1 MVWFLIFLYALY
13 TIYKISL
20 DLLEL
25 SFIRAKLKE
34 PAVVLSEEDYRKAG
48 EVGAVNLKFN
58 IFSHCFSFA
67 VALIWILA
75 GAGAL
80 QRAIY
85 DLAGLGGFGGRSGW

>member
-58 IFSHCFSFA
+58 KKTFNFYFL
-67 VALIWILA
+67 VMGK
-75 GAGAL
+75 GA
-80 QRAIY
+80 
-85 DLAGLGGFGGRSGW
+85 